1 MIVIM
6 ILLKISLNSMISIAF
21 KAFFEGGRLTFQDIH
36 YVQEGDNL
44 IPAGETPFAKDAHFG
59 FSASNLRDWVVEK
72 EKGLVSSTNVLSI
85 SLKDIREGGP
95 EAVANILDSQAD
107 GDTVVV
113 NAVHQHDMNMFM
125 LGLLTAEANGL
136 NCIYRTAAS
145 FVSSRAG
152 LEPKGLLTTAQLF
165 SGQSPS
171 IKKLGGLIVVGSY
184 VPKSTSQLSSLIA
197 GSDIL
202 PLELSVSSIIKAI
215 KLDSLSN
222 NPKKT
227 LGISIIISKAVS
239 TINDAIFTGRDVVLY
254 TTRDFQTGSTLAD
267 AASVSNTITEI
278 VRCIE
283 KPTFLVAKGGITSHD
298 VAFKSLNIKTAQVIG
313 QIEPGVPVWKVR
325 DCFSL
330 FT

>member
-1 MIVIM
+1 LIYFNFI
-6 ILLKISLNSMISIAF
+6 IFTAF
-21 KAFFEGGRLTFQDIH
+21 TAFFEGGRLTFQDVH

-72 EKGLVSSTNVLSI
+72 EKGLVSSENVLSI
-85 SLKDIREGGP
+85 SLKDIREGGI
-95 EAVANILDSQAD
+95 ETIANILESQAL
-107 GDTVVV
+107 GDTIVV

-125 LGLLTAEANGL
+125 LGLLKAEADGL

-165 SGQSPS
+165 NGQSPLAQ
-171 IKKLGGLIVVGSY
+171 KLGGLIVVGSY
-184 VPKSTSQLSSLIA
+184 VPKSTSQLSSLIE

-202 PLELSVSSIIKAI
+202 PLELSVSSIIEAVKI
-215 KLDSLSN
+215 DSLSN
-222 NPKKT
+222 NTNKT
-227 LGISIIISKAVS
+227 ASISTIISKAVH
-239 TINDAIFTGRDVVLY
+239 TINNAIFAGRDVVLY

-283 KPTFLVAKGGITSHD
+283 KPAFLVAKGGITSHD

-313 QIEPGVPVWKVR
+313 QIEPGVPVWKVSG
-325 DCFSL
+325 CVGG
-330 FT
+330 